1 MGNKNTIRYGIIT
14 EMLEELKG
22 QIERIT
28 YNNKETGYTVARVK
42 IHGKPDL
49 VTVVGNLMS
58 PMPGEILS
66 MKGEWTSHPKYGQQF
81 KVVYYESSVPA
92 TVLGIRKYLGSG
104 LIKGIGPVMAER
116 IVKQFGNQTLDI
128 IEDQAERLAE
138 VEGIGKKRIGM
149 IRQAWDDQKEIR
161 EVMLFLQSHGISSA
175 YASRIYKHYGD
186 RSIGIVRENPYR
198 LAMDVFGIGFLTADK
213 IAGQL
218 GFSKDSHL
226 RAEAGILFIL
236 NQLADDGHVYYPY
249 EPLMEKCHEVL
260 QIDYNIMTKALE
272 GLVISGKIAIENLN
286 NDTKNTNK
294 NNQAIYLSKFY
305 FCEKRIA
312 ERIKLLISTPEI
324 LRPVQVEKAVEWV
337 QKELSIQ
344 LAPNQLEAIRNALEN
359 KVLILTGG
367 PGTGKTTIINAILK
381 IFNAMGARCLL
392 AAPTGRAAKRM
403 TETTGIPAKT
413 LHRLLEFSFQS
424 GGFQKNEEKPL
435 NCNVLIVDEA
445 SMIDTVLMH
454 HLMKAVPPTASFILV
469 GDVNQLP
476 SVGPGNVLKDMI
488 SSGTVPVTTLTEIF
502 RQAAESLIIVNA
514 HRINQGNFPLLPSH
528 DHSKSPGDFYF
539 IRQEDPKKVLNIIL
553 DLTCKRIPKRF
564 GYDPF
569 DQVQVLTPM
578 HRGTLGAANLNYHLQ
593 QALNPK
599 KDSLILGGRSFKID
613 DKVMQIRNNYDKKV
627 FNGDIGR
634 IKHIDAD
641 SKEFTIL
648 FDDRLVT
655 YDFSELDEIVLAYA
669 ISVHKSQGSEYPVV
683 VIPIITQHYILLQ
696 RNLIYTA
703 VTRAK
708 KLAVLV
714 GTWKALAIGIKN
726 DKTSKRYTLLK
737 ERLKFL

>member
-1 MGNKNTIRYGIIT
+1 MP
-14 EMLEELKG
+14 EEIKG

-28 YNNKETGYTVARVK
+28 YNNQETGFTIARVK

-58 PMPGEILS
+58 PMPGEVLS
-66 MKGEWTSHPKYGQQF
+66 MKGEWTSHPKYGRQF

-104 LIKGIGPVMAER
+104 LVKGIGPVMAER
-116 IVKQFGNQTLDI
+116 IVKQFGNQTLNI
-128 IEDQAERLAE
+128 IEDQIDRLAE
-138 VEGIGKKRIGM
+138 VEGIGKKRIEM

-186 RSIGIVRENPYR
+186 RSIAIVRENPYR
-198 LAMDVFGIGFLTADK
+198 LAMDIFGIGFITADK
-213 IAGQL
+213 IAQQL
-218 GFSKDSHL
+218 GFSKDSHH

-260 QIDYNIMTKALE
+260 HIDYSIMAKALE
-272 GLVISGKIAIENLN
+272 GLVISGKIAIENV
-286 NDTKNTNK
+286 NDNTTNTNS
-294 NNQAIYLSKFY
+294 NHQAIYLSKFY

-312 ERIKLLISTPEI
+312 ERIKLLVSTPKS
-324 LRPVQVEKAVEWV
+324 LRPVQVDKAVAWV

-344 LAPNQLEAIRNALEN
+344 LAPNQLEAIRNALNN

-367 PGTGKTTIINAILK
+367 PGTGKTTVINAILK
-381 IFNAMGARCLL
+381 IFIAMGARCLL

-403 TETTGIPAKT
+403 SETTGIPAKT

-424 GGFQKNEEKPL
+424 NGFQKNEEKPL
-435 NCNVLIVDEA
+435 NCHVLIVDEA

-454 HLMKAVPPTASFILV
+454 HLMKAVPSTASFILV
-469 GDVNQLP
+469 GDINQLP

-488 SSGTVPVTTLTEIF
+488 SSGIVPVTTLTEIF

-514 HRINQGNFPLLPSH
+514 HRINQGNFPLLPPKGQ
-528 DHSKSPGDFYF
+528 SKATGDFYF
-539 IRQEDPKKVLNIIL
+539 IRQEDPEKVLNIIL

-564 GYDPF
+564 GFDPV

-578 HRGTLGAANLNYHLQ
+578 HRGTLGAGNLNDHLQ
-593 QALNPK
+593 QALNSK
-599 KDSLILGGRSFKID
+599 KDPVILGGRSFKID
-613 DKVMQIRNNYDKKV
+613 DKVMQLRNNYDKKV

-634 IKHIDAD
+634 IKHIDTDAQ
-641 SKEFTIL
+641 EVVIL
-648 FDDRLVT
+648 FDDRLLT
-655 YDFSELDEIVLAYA
+655 YNFSELDEIVLAYA

-683 VIPIITQHYILLQ
+683 IIPVVTQHYILLQ

-726 DKTSKRYTLLK
+726 DKTRKRYTLLK

>member
-1 MGNKNTIRYGIIT
+1 VGNKNTIKYDIIT

-28 YNNKETGYTVARVK
+28 YNSQETGYTIARVK
-42 IHGKPDL
+42 VHGKPDL

-58 PMPGEILS
+58 PMPGEVLS

-128 IEDQAERLAE
+128 IEDQAERLTE

-149 IRQAWDDQKEIR
+149 IKKAWDDQKEIR

-198 LAMDVFGIGFLTADK
+198 LAMDIFGIGFITADK
-213 IAGQL
+213 IAQQL
-218 GFSKDSHL
+218 GFSKDSPL

-249 EPLMEKCHEVL
+249 EPLMEKCREVL
-260 QIDYNIMTKALE
+260 QIDYIIMAKALE
-272 GLVISGKIAIENLN
+272 GLVISKKIVLENLID
-286 NDTKNTNK
+286 DTKNNNK

-312 ERIKLLISTPEI
+312 ERIKLLVSTPKSI
-324 LRPVQVEKAVEWV
+324 RPVQVEKAVTWV

-344 LAPNQLEAIRNALEN
+344 LASKQLEAIRNALNN

-367 PGTGKTTIINAILK
+367 PGTGKTTVINAILK

-403 TETTGIPAKT
+403 SETTGIPAKT

-435 NCNVLIVDEA
+435 NCHVLIVDEA
-445 SMIDTVLMH
+445 SMIDTILMH

-488 SSGTVPVTTLTEIF
+488 SSKVVPVTTLTEIF

-514 HRINQGNFPLLPSH
+514 HRINQGNFPLLPSRN
-528 DHSKSPGDFYF
+528 HSQPPGDFYF
-539 IRQEDPKKVLNIIL
+539 IRQEDPEKVLDIIL

-564 GYDPF
+564 GFDPV

-578 HRGTLGAANLNYHLQ
+578 HRGTLGAGNLNCHLQ
-593 QALNPK
+593 QALNSK
-599 KDSLILGGRSFKID
+599 KDPVIIGGRSFKTD

-634 IKHIDAD
+634 IKHIHTD
-641 SKEFTIL
+641 SEEVIVL

-655 YDFSELDEIVLAYA
+655 YEFSDLDEIVLAYA

-683 VIPIITQHYILLQ
+683 VIPIVTQHYILLQ

-703 VTRAK
+703 VTRAR

-726 DKTSKRYTLLK
+726 DNTRKRYTLLK

>member
-1 MGNKNTIRYGIIT
+1 
-14 EMLEELKG
+14 MLEELKG

-28 YNNKETGYTVARVK
+28 YNSQETGYTVAQVK
-42 IHGKPDL
+42 VQGNPEL

-66 MKGEWTSHPKYGQQF
+66 MKGEWTSHPKYGEQF
-81 KVVYYESSVPA
+81 KVVYYDSSVPA

-104 LIKGIGPVMAER
+104 LVKGIGPVMAER

-128 IEDQAERLAE
+128 IEDQTERLAE
-138 VEGIGKKRIGM
+138 VEGIGKKRIKM

-161 EVMLFLQSHGISSA
+161 VVMLFLQSHGISSA

-198 LAMDVFGIGFLTADK
+198 LAMDIFGIGFITADK
-213 IAGQL
+213 IAEQL
-218 GFSKDSHL
+218 GFSKDSSL

-249 EPLMEKCHEVL
+249 EPLMEKCREVL
-260 QIDYNIMTKALE
+260 HIDRGITEKALE
-272 GLVISGKIAIENLN
+272 GLIASGKIATETLN
-286 NDTKNTNK
+286 KRTQDVTQ
-294 NNQAIYLSKFY
+294 NNQAIYLAKFY

-312 ERIKLLISTPEI
+312 ERIKLLFSTPKA
-324 LRPVQVEKAVEWV
+324 LRPIEVEKAVEWV
-337 QKELSIQ
+337 QNELSIQ
-344 LAPNQLEAIRNALEN
+344 LAQNQLEAIRNALN
-359 KVLILTGG
+359 KKVLILTGG
-367 PGTGKTTIINAILK
+367 PGTGKTTVINAILK
-381 IFNAMGARCLL
+381 IFNTMGARCLL

-435 NCNVLIVDEA
+435 NCHVLIVDEA

-454 HLMKAVPPTASFILV
+454 HLMKAVPPSASFILV
-469 GDVNQLP
+469 GDINQLP

-488 SSGTVPVTTLTEIF
+488 SSGIVPVTTLTEIF

-514 HRINQGNFPLLPSH
+514 HRINQGDFPLLPSNN
-528 DHSKSPGDFYF
+528 HSKSLGDFYF
-539 IRQEDPKKVLNIIL
+539 IRQGDPEKVLNIIL

-564 GYDPF
+564 GFDPV

-578 HRGTLGAANLNYHLQ
+578 HRGTLGAANLNNHLQ
-593 QALNPK
+593 HALNPQQVP
-599 KDSLILGGRSFKID
+599 LVWGGRSFKVH
-613 DKVMQIRNNYDKKV
+613 DKVIQLRNNYDKKV

-634 IKHIDAD
+634 IKHIDTDAQ
-641 SKEFTIL
+641 EAVVL

-655 YDFSELDEIVLAYA
+655 YDFTELDEIVLAYA

-683 VIPIITQHYILLQ
+683 VIPIMTQHYILLQ

-708 KLAVLV
+708 KLVVMV

-726 DKTSKRYTLLK
+726 DKTRKRYTLLE

>member
-1 MGNKNTIRYGIIT
+1 
-14 EMLEELKG
+14 MLEELKG
-22 QIERIT
+22 QIEKIT

-58 PMPGEILS
+58 PMPGEVLS
-66 MKGEWTSHPKYGQQF
+66 MKGEWTSHPKYGRQF
-81 KVVYYESSVPA
+81 KVVYYESTVPA

-186 RSIGIVRENPYR
+186 RSIGTVRENPYR
-198 LAMDVFGIGFLTADK
+198 LAMDIFGIGFLTADK

-249 EPLMEKCHEVL
+249 KPLMEKCHEVL
-260 QIDYNIMTKALE
+260 QIDYNIMIKALE
-272 GLVISGKIAIENLN
+272 GLVISKKIVLENLID
-286 NDTKNTNK
+286 DTKNTNK

-344 LAPNQLEAIRNALEN
+344 LAPNQLEAIRNALNN

-367 PGTGKTTIINAILK
+367 PGTGKTTVINAILK

-424 GGFQKNEEKPL
+424 GGFQKNAEKPL
-435 NCNVLIVDEA
+435 NCHVLIVDEA

-476 SVGPGNVLKDMI
+476 SVGPGNVLKDLI

-514 HRINQGNFPLLPSH
+514 HRINHGKFPLLPSH

-539 IRQEDPKKVLNIIL
+539 IRQENPEKVLNIIL

-641 SKEFTIL
+641 SQELAIL

-683 VIPIITQHYILLQ
+683 IIPIITQHYILLQ

-726 DKTSKRYTLLK
+726 DKTRKRYTLLK

>member
-14 EMLEELKG
+14 EMLEELNG

-28 YNNKETGYTVARVK
+28 YNSQETGYTVARVK
-42 IHGKPDL
+42 IHGKTDL

-58 PMPGEILS
+58 PMPGEVLS
-66 MKGEWTSHPKYGQQF
+66 MKGEWTSHPKYGRQF

-186 RSIGIVRENPYR
+186 RSISIVRENPYR

-249 EPLMEKCHEVL
+249 EPLMEKCREVL

-272 GLVISGKIAIENLN
+272 SLVISGKIAIENLN

-344 LAPNQLEAIRNALEN
+344 LAPNQLEAIRNALKN

-435 NCNVLIVDEA
+435 NCHVLIVDEA

-539 IRQEDPKKVLNIIL
+539 IRQEDPEKVLNIIL

-593 QALNPK
+593 QVLNPK
-599 KDSLILGGRSFKID
+599 KESLILGGRSFKID

-641 SKEFTIL
+641 SQEFAIL
-648 FDDRLVT
+648 FDDGLVR

-726 DKTSKRYTLLK
+726 DKTRKRYTLLK

>member
-1 MGNKNTIRYGIIT
+1 MP
-14 EMLEELKG
+14 EEIKG

-28 YNNKETGYTVARVK
+28 YSNQETGYTIARVK

-58 PMPGEILS
+58 PMPGEVLS
-66 MKGEWTSHPKYGQQF
+66 MKGEWTSHPKYGRQF

-104 LIKGIGPVMAER
+104 LVKGIGPVMAER
-116 IVKQFGNQTLDI
+116 IVKQFGNQTLNV
-128 IEDQAERLAE
+128 IEDQIERLDE
-138 VEGIGKKRIGM
+138 VEGIGKKRIEM

-186 RSIGIVRENPYR
+186 RSIAVVRENPYR
-198 LAMDVFGIGFLTADK
+198 LAMDIFGIGFITADK
-213 IAGQL
+213 IAQQL

-260 QIDYNIMTKALE
+260 HIDYSIMAKALE
-272 GLVISGKIAIENLN
+272 GLVISGKIAMETV
-286 NDTKNTNK
+286 NDDTTNTSSNH
-294 NNQAIYLSKFY
+294 QAIYLSKFY

-312 ERIKLLISTPEI
+312 ERIKLLVSTPKS
-324 LRPVQVEKAVEWV
+324 LRPVQVEKAVAWV
-337 QKELSIQ
+337 QNELSIQ
-344 LAPNQLEAIRNALEN
+344 LAPNQLEAIRNALNN

-367 PGTGKTTIINAILK
+367 PGTGKTTVINAILK
-381 IFNAMGARCLL
+381 IFTAMGARCLL

-403 TETTGIPAKT
+403 SETTGIPAKT

-424 GGFQKNEEKPL
+424 NGFQKNEEKPL
-435 NCNVLIVDEA
+435 NCHVLIVDEA

-469 GDVNQLP
+469 GDINQLP

-488 SSGTVPVTTLTEIF
+488 SSGIVPVTTLTEIF

-514 HRINQGNFPLLPSH
+514 HRINQGNFPLLPSKGQ
-528 DHSKSPGDFYF
+528 SREPGDFYF
-539 IRQEDPKKVLNIIL
+539 IRQEDPEKVLNTIL

-564 GYDPF
+564 GFDPI

-578 HRGTLGAANLNYHLQ
+578 HRGTLGAGNLNYHLQ

-599 KDSLILGGRSFKID
+599 KDPVILGGRSFKIE
-613 DKVMQIRNNYDKKV
+613 DKVMQLRNNYDKKV

-634 IKHIDAD
+634 IKHIDTD
-641 SKEFTIL
+641 SQEVVIL
-648 FDDRLVT
+648 FDDRLLT

-683 VIPIITQHYILLQ
+683 VIPIVTQHYILLQ

-726 DKTSKRYTLLK
+726 DKTRKRYTLLK

>member
-1 MGNKNTIRYGIIT
+1 VGNKNTIRYDIIT

-28 YNNKETGYTVARVK
+28 YNSQETGYTIARVK
-42 IHGKPDL
+42 VHGKPDL

-58 PMPGEILS
+58 PMPGEVLT

-81 KVVYYESSVPA
+81 KVVYYEASVPA
-92 TVLGIRKYLGSG
+92 KVLGIRKYLGSG

-128 IEDQAERLAE
+128 IEDQTERLAE
-138 VEGIGKKRIGM
+138 VEGIGKKRIKM

-161 EVMLFLQSHGISSA
+161 VVMLFLQSHGISSA
-175 YASRIYKHYGD
+175 YASKIYKHYGD
-186 RSIGIVRENPYR
+186 QSIGIVRENPYR
-198 LAMDVFGIGFLTADK
+198 LAMDIFGIGFITADK
-213 IAGQL
+213 IAEQL
-218 GFSKDSHL
+218 GFSKDSSL

-236 NQLADDGHVYYPY
+236 NQLADEGHVYYPH

-260 QIDYNIMTKALE
+260 RIDQNIMAKALE
-272 GLVISGKIAIENLN
+272 SLVASGKIAIEPLN
-286 NDTKNTNK
+286 GGIQEVTES
-294 NNQAIYLSKFY
+294 NQAIYLAKFY

-312 ERIKLLISTPEI
+312 ERIKLLFSTPKA
-324 LRPVQVEKAVEWV
+324 LRPIKVEKAVEWV

-344 LAPNQLEAIRNALEN
+344 LAQNQIEAIRNALNN

-367 PGTGKTTIINAILK
+367 PGTGKTTVINAILK

-403 TETTGIPAKT
+403 SETTGIPAKT
-413 LHRLLEFSFQS
+413 LHRLLEYSFQS

-435 NCNVLIVDEA
+435 NCHVLIVDEA
-445 SMIDTVLMH
+445 SMIDTVLMY
-454 HLMKAVPPTASFILV
+454 HLMKALPPTASFILV

-488 SSGTVPVTTLTEIF
+488 SSGTVPVTKLTEIF
-502 RQAAESLIIVNA
+502 RQAAESLIVLNA
-514 HRINQGNFPLLPSH
+514 HRINQGNFPLLLSN
-528 DHSKSPGDFYF
+528 DHSKSLGDFYF
-539 IRQEDPKKVLNIIL
+539 IRQQDPEKVLNIIL
-553 DLTCKRIPKRF
+553 DLTCNRIPKRF
-564 GYDPF
+564 GFDPV

-578 HRGTLGAANLNYHLQ
+578 HRGTLGAANLNHHLQ
-593 QALNPK
+593 QALNPQK
-599 KDSLILGGRSFKID
+599 VPLVWGARSFKVH
-613 DKVMQIRNNYDKKV
+613 DKVMQLRNNYDKKI

-634 IKHIDAD
+634 IKHIDTD
-641 SKEFTIL
+641 SQEVTVL
-648 FDDRLVT
+648 FEDRLVT

-683 VIPIITQHYILLQ
+683 VIPIMTQHYILLQ

-703 VTRAK
+703 ITRAK

-726 DKTSKRYTLLK
+726 DKTRKRYTLLE

>member
-14 EMLEELKG
+14 EMLEELNG

-28 YNNKETGYTVARVK
+28 YNSQETGYTVARVK

-58 PMPGEILS
+58 PMPGEVLS
-66 MKGEWTSHPKYGQQF
+66 MKGEWTSHPKYGRQF

-186 RSIGIVRENPYR
+186 RSISIVRENPYR

-249 EPLMEKCHEVL
+249 EPLMEKCREVL

-272 GLVISGKIAIENLN
+272 SLVISGKIAIENLN

-344 LAPNQLEAIRNALEN
+344 LAPNQLEAIRNALKN

-435 NCNVLIVDEA
+435 NCHVLIVDEA

-539 IRQEDPKKVLNIIL
+539 IRQEDPEKVLNIIL

-599 KDSLILGGRSFKID
+599 KESLILGGRSFKID

-641 SKEFTIL
+641 SQEFAIL
-648 FDDRLVT
+648 FDDGLVR

-726 DKTSKRYTLLK
+726 DKTRKRYTLLK

>member
-1 MGNKNTIRYGIIT
+1 MGNKNTIRYGIII

-22 QIERIT
+22 QIEKIT
-28 YNNKETGYTVARVK
+28 YNSQETGYTVARVK

-58 PMPGEILS
+58 PMPGEVLS

-81 KVVYYESSVPA
+81 KVVYYESTVPA

-186 RSIGIVRENPYR
+186 RSIGTVRENPYR

-213 IAGQL
+213 IAQQL
-218 GFSKDSHL
+218 GFSKDSPL

-260 QIDYNIMTKALE
+260 QIDYNILTKALE

-344 LAPNQLEAIRNALEN
+344 LALNQLEAIRNALKN

-367 PGTGKTTIINAILK
+367 PGTGKTTVINAILK

-413 LHRLLEFSFQS
+413 LHRLLEFSFES

-435 NCNVLIVDEA
+435 NCHVLIVDEA

-514 HRINQGNFPLLPSH
+514 HRINHGNFPLLPSH

-539 IRQEDPKKVLNIIL
+539 IRQENPEKVLNIIL

-641 SKEFTIL
+641 SQELAIL
-648 FDDRLVT
+648 FDDRLVP

-683 VIPIITQHYILLQ
+683 IIPIITQHYILLQ

-726 DKTSKRYTLLK
+726 DKTRKRYTLLK

>member
-1 MGNKNTIRYGIIT
+1 MP
-14 EMLEELKG
+14 EEIKG

-28 YNNKETGYTVARVK
+28 YNNQETGFTIARVK

-58 PMPGEILS
+58 PMPGEVLS
-66 MKGEWTSHPKYGQQF
+66 MKGEWTSHPKYGRQF

-104 LIKGIGPVMAER
+104 LVKGIGPVMAER
-116 IVKQFGNQTLDI
+116 IVKQFGNQTLNI
-128 IEDQAERLAE
+128 IEDQIDRLAE
-138 VEGIGKKRIGM
+138 VEGIGKKRIEM

-186 RSIGIVRENPYR
+186 RSIAIVRENPYR
-198 LAMDVFGIGFLTADK
+198 LAMDIFGIGFITADK
-213 IAGQL
+213 IAQQL
-218 GFSKDSHL
+218 GFSKDSHH

-260 QIDYNIMTKALE
+260 HIDYSIMAKALE
-272 GLVISGKIAIENLN
+272 GLVISGKIAIENV
-286 NDTKNTNK
+286 NDNTTNTNS
-294 NNQAIYLSKFY
+294 NHQAIYLSKFY

-312 ERIKLLISTPEI
+312 ERIKLLVSTPKS
-324 LRPVQVEKAVEWV
+324 LRPVQVDKAVAWV

-344 LAPNQLEAIRNALEN
+344 LAPNQLEAIRNALNN

-367 PGTGKTTIINAILK
+367 PGTGKTTVINAILK
-381 IFNAMGARCLL
+381 IFIAMGARCLL

-403 TETTGIPAKT
+403 SETTGIPAKT

-424 GGFQKNEEKPL
+424 NGFQKNEEKPL
-435 NCNVLIVDEA
+435 NCHVLIVDEA

-454 HLMKAVPPTASFILV
+454 HLMKAVPSTASFILV
-469 GDVNQLP
+469 GDINQLP

-488 SSGTVPVTTLTEIF
+488 SSGIVPVTTLTEIF
-502 RQAAESLIIVNA
+502 RQAAESLITVNA
-514 HRINQGNFPLLPSH
+514 HRINQGNFPLLPPKGQ
-528 DHSKSPGDFYF
+528 SKATGDFYF
-539 IRQEDPKKVLNIIL
+539 IRQEDPEKVLNIIL

-564 GYDPF
+564 GFDPV

-578 HRGTLGAANLNYHLQ
+578 HRGTLGAGNLNDHLQ
-593 QALNPK
+593 QALNSK
-599 KDSLILGGRSFKID
+599 KDPVILGGRSFKID
-613 DKVMQIRNNYDKKV
+613 DKVMQLRNNYDKKV

-634 IKHIDAD
+634 IKHIDTDAQ
-641 SKEFTIL
+641 EVVIL
-648 FDDRLVT
+648 FDDRLLT
-655 YDFSELDEIVLAYA
+655 YNFSELDEIVLAYA

-683 VIPIITQHYILLQ
+683 IIPVVTQHYILLQ

-726 DKTSKRYTLLK
+726 DKTRKRYTLLK

>member
-1 MGNKNTIRYGIIT
+1 VGNKNTIRYGIIT

-22 QIERIT
+22 QIEKIT
-28 YNNKETGYTVARVK
+28 YHNKETGYTVARVK

-58 PMPGEILS
+58 PMPGEVLS
-66 MKGEWTSHPKYGQQF
+66 TKGEWTSHPKYGQQF
-81 KVVYYESSVPA
+81 KVVYYESTVPA
-92 TVLGIRKYLGSG
+92 SVLGIRKYLGSG

-186 RSIGIVRENPYR
+186 RSIYTVRENPYR

-294 NNQAIYLSKFY
+294 NNQAIYLSKLY

-344 LAPNQLEAIRNALEN
+344 LAPNQLEAIRNALKN

-367 PGTGKTTIINAILK
+367 PGTGKTTVINAILK

-403 TETTGIPAKT
+403 TEATGIPAKT

-435 NCNVLIVDEA
+435 NCQVLIVDEA

-514 HRINQGNFPLLPSH
+514 HRINHGNFPLLPSH

-539 IRQEDPKKVLNIIL
+539 IRQENPEKVLNIIL

-641 SKEFTIL
+641 SQELAIL

-683 VIPIITQHYILLQ
+683 VIPIVTQHYILLQ

-726 DKTSKRYTLLK
+726 DKTRKRYTLLK